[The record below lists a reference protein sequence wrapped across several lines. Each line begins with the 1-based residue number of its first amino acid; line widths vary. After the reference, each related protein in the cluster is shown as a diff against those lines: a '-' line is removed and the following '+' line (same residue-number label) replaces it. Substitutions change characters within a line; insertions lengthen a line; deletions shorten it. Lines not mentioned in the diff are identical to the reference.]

1 MKYSI
6 TNPNHAQSN
15 HDTRCIK
22 AQEKRRH
29 VYMFTEIISIFA
41 KHIVKRINNKN
52 ITL

>member
-1 MKYSI
+1 MNYSI

-15 HDTRCIK
+15 HDTRSIK

-41 KHIVKRINNKN
+41 TQVKRKTMTN
-52 ITL
+52 